1 MEEETV
7 LDTLQGAVHVSSAKQ
22 VLPVE
27 DIPSAVSVMEAG
39 EIENRGVG
47 SIKDFT
53 DVMPN
58 LYIPD
63 YGSSMT
69 SSVYLRGFGSRMDN
83 PVMGLYVDD
92 VPIMNKNAYDF
103 DFYDISGAVLMR
115 GPQSTLYGRN
125 SDKGFGRV
133 RKRQYFQAEMLCLF
147 PGRGRFFGWLQT
159 FGRVLSQ

>member
-103 DFYDISGAVLMR
+103 DFYDISEAVLLR

-125 SDKGFGRV
+125 STSGVLLLNTLQSGI
-133 RKRQYFQAEMLCLF
+133 L
-147 PGRGRFFGWLQT
+147 RG
-159 FGRVLSQ
+159 